1 MATLTLGAEPLSRAL
16 SVPRKMVGAIMN
28 GTEIRVTAVWKK
40 RATDETQMRTV
51 NSANGGRRVGA
62 CAYSLIQCRACC

>member
-1 MATLTLGAEPLSRAL
+1 MDGYTSLGAEPLSRAL

-51 NSANGGRRVGA
+51 NSAQGGV
-62 CAYSLIQCRACC
+62 